1 MNSVCH
7 EMKAMFAKHETV
19 CGRVLPLVQLIFSKT
34 RFRIICLLLRGEFC
48 VNQIVEVVS
57 PGQLPNVSQQLK
69 ALTLAGIIER
79 RRVKRQ
85 IIYSLKDQRV
95 KRLIAF
101 LQQEFLN
108 ENSDGKAV
116 EALQA
121 LKPGFSVH
129 MD

>member
-1 MNSVCH
+1 
-7 EMKAMFAKHETV
+7 MFAKNETV
-19 CGRVLPLVQLIFSKT
+19 CSRVLPLIQLISSKT

-48 VNQIVEVVS
+48 VNEIVEVVS

-85 IIYSLKDQRV
+85 VLYSLKDQRV

-101 LQQEFLN
+101 LQQEFLS
-108 ENSDGKAV
+108 ENSYLKAV
-116 EALQA
+116 EPSTA
-121 LKPGFSVH
+121 LKPEFSAQP
-129 MD
+129 D